1 MAFATHLTLATGHDL
16 PLGEGDEMQNRQ
28 EMQRISVSITYE
40 LERGDL
46 DVPLLATV
54 KASELAQAHR
64 AAAEVLRAHAFVPH
78 VPVPPPPCFTAP
90 GLHQTGTEAGWTNG
104 AGLDAASSEDEAS
117 FHAEDPDEDDLALE
131 RMDAEAPFDEA
142 EAPFVPLGEDKQEP
156 FIGSQAPTYQEWI
169 AGDGTR
175 RPDQSPSPDQAP
187 SPGQEVSP
195 SQASPPGQTA
205 GGQTPTSP
213 LLTPPKRL
221 AIQSLA
227 SKIGLTPP
235 EFSSLLRERF
245 GVWSLHLL
253 TKEQGE
259 ALHRAL
265 QDGLKEKQ
273 DREKQDCEAAAPP
286 AFVTP
291 HASASPSI
299 SSAHV
304 SPAHNGRTASASGKA
319 VRSH

>member
-16 PLGEGDEMQNRQ
+16 PLGEGDEMPNERQ
-28 EMQRISVSITYE
+28 RVSVSITYE

-175 RPDQSPSPDQAP
+175 PPDETPASGQGAPLGQAAGNAGSAVIPGSPADGSL
-187 SPGQEVSP
+187 
-195 SQASPPGQTA
+195 PPGSSPA
-205 GGQTPTSP
+205 GGMMPNGP
-213 LLTPPKRL
+213 LITAPKRL
-221 AIQSLA
+221 AIQSLVA
-227 SKIGLTPP
+227 RLGLTSPDLTD
-235 EFSSLLRERF
+235 LLRQRF
-245 GVWSLHLL
+245 GTWSLHLL

-265 QDGLKEKQ
+265 QDRLKEKQ
-273 DREKQDCEAAAPP
+273 ERGNQATAPPTSFAAPG
-286 AFVTP
+286 
-291 HASASPSI
+291 HSAPS
-299 SSAHV
+299 
-304 SPAHNGRTASASGKA
+304 HNGRTPTPVGQAS
-319 VRSH
+319 R